1 MDGANYYIEAVSRLV
16 KWAKTEGLMVVWPT
30 ELSTTTT
37 LINRLIDRTL
47 KEGSNLIKLYE
58 RANVQ
63 ASRHPTVWRWR
74 DQWRFSWY
82 SIAYFVVICEF
93 LNSAISSSV
102 VLEHIVVPEEENDEA
117 ISRKQPYRSRC
128 WNVWSSK
135 SYANILLPSYDH

>member
-58 RANVQ
+58 RANVK
-63 ASRHPTVWRWR
+63 ASNCMTMKR
-74 DQWRFSWY
+74 
-82 SIAYFVVICEF
+82 
-93 LNSAISSSV
+93 SV
-102 VLEHIVVPEEENDEA
+102 KI
-117 ISRKQPYRSRC
+117 
-128 WNVWSSK
+128 
-135 SYANILLPSYDH
+135 